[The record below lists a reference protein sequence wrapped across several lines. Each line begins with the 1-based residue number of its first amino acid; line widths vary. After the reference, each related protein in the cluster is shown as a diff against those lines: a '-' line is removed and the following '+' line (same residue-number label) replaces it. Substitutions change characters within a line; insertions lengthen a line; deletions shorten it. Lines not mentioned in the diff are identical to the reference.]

1 MEEIERLRTNLS
13 GIMTEA
19 LSELNRMADNQF
31 EDNVIESVCRN
42 VPRQQKNSK
51 CKSATRINKTK
62 IVLIN

>member
-31 EDNVIESVCRN
+31 EDNVIESV
-42 VPRQQKNSK
+42 
-51 CKSATRINKTK
+51 
-62 IVLIN
+62 LE

>member
-42 VPRQQKNSK
+42 VPRQQKNPK